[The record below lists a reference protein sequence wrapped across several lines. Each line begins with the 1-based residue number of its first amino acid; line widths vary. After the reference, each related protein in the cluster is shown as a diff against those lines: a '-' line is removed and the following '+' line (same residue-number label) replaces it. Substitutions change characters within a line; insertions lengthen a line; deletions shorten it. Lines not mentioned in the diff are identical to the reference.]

1 MYLGGQGIPAAASQ
15 ASWAAYGKVLKIFF
29 GTSRN
34 MKSWLVACWE
44 KIRNRGIAAVTAC
57 LSGFRADV
65 RLVIFI
71 HARLL
76 RKIGS
81 RRDRIGL

>member
-1 MYLGGQGIPAAASQ
+1 MTSGPCFFVVWYLGWVQGIPAAASQ
-15 ASWAAYGKVLKIFF
+15 ARWAAYGKVLKIFF

-57 LSGFRADV
+57 LASGPMC
-65 RLVIFI
+65 
-71 HARLL
+71 
-76 RKIGS
+76 GW
-81 RRDRIGL
+81 